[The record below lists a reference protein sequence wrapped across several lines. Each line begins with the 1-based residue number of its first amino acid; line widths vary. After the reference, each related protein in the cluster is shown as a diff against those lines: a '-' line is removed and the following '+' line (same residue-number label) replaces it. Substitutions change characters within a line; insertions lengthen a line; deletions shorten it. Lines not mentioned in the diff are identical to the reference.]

1 MPRKA
6 KTIISFNNLK
16 EMEDYTEYIDDYFNQ
31 KLTTEEIKQFE
42 EKIATDQDFAEQVAF
57 YISAKQ
63 MLKQE
68 VIKEK
73 KEWFRQLAGGNKAV
87 VYEYRRAPVK
97 KMWVYRLAAAAA
109 VLIIVFMGWNLF
121 FNKSVDTQ
129 NLADKYIQ
137 EKLTNQSVTM
147 GTTENSIQQALQLYN
162 EGQLDTSLKMFESII
177 QRDSS
182 NFDAKKFAG
191 IVYLRLGNYDKALLY
206 FQQLEKYSLNTN
218 PAALYYALTIMKRNR
233 PGDKDQARQ
242 MLQQIVNN
250 DLAGKET
257 AQEWLKKK
265 W

>member
-42 EKIATDQDFAEQVAF
+42 EKIITDKDFAEQVAF
-57 YISAKQ
+57 YVSAKQ
-63 MLKQE
+63 MLKEE

-129 NLADKYIQ
+129 KLADKYIQ

-147 GTTENSIQQALQLYN
+147 GATENAIQQALQLYN
-162 EGQLDTSLKMFESII
+162 DGQLDTSLKMFESII
-177 QRDSS
+177 QKDSS

-191 IVYLRLGNYDKALLY
+191 I
-206 FQQLEKYSLNTN
+206 
-218 PAALYYALTIMKRNR
+218 
-233 PGDKDQARQ
+233 
-242 MLQQIVNN
+242 
-250 DLAGKET
+250 
-257 AQEWLKKK
+257 
-265 W
+265 